1 MFSTQILIAPV
12 HVKKFRSSRT
22 EVFCKKV
29 ILKKIAKFTGKGPK
43 KGAFFD
49 EVATL
54 LLASL

>member
-29 ILKKIAKFTGKGPK
+29 ILKKVAKFTGKGPK

-49 EVATL
+49 EIATL